1 MTNMR
6 NEESFSNTHLY
17 DGWDDRGDICQED
30 IVVQGLMDGPL
41 WNEKYEYGR
50 CAGGGIL
57 NSSGFQLHTLI
68 YDDDGE

>member
-1 MTNMR
+1 M
-6 NEESFSNTHLY
+6 EI
-17 DGWDDRGDICQED
+17 ICQED

-68 YDDDGE
+68 YDDDGGRVITAMQCYWLLH

>member
-1 MTNMR
+1 M
-6 NEESFSNTHLY
+6 EI
-17 DGWDDRGDICQED
+17 ICQED